1 MFPLNFVHR
10 RIGAAAVGLFT
21 GGPVAAA
28 GAFFAP
34 TAGGG
39 ILPSE
44 CPGIGSIRLPNGK
57 CINLGDLGPGGPP
70 AITPGRVVDFK
81 HVHVSTGREHT
92 HFVEDRVPGTDLV
105 TTGGGIAGAPVIG
118 MFGMAAMEPMIV
130 GSIMDHH
137 GNLNPVRRCMR
148 GTVLG
153 HDDLCYHKIPNNLR
167 KWPKKARAPF
177 SAADAKVVRKAAA
190 ARGRVATLAKDVGL
204 TVHKSSHAPRKK
216 KT

>member
-1 MFPLNFVHR
+1 MFPLNFIHR
-10 RIGAAAVGLFT
+10 RLGAAVGGFVQGGFVGAGRGFFGNT
-21 GGPVAAA
+21 GG
-28 GAFFAP
+28 GAP
-34 TAGGG
+34 TK
-39 ILPSE
+39 
-44 CPGIGSIRLPNGK
+44 CPGIGSIRLPNGT
-57 CINLGDLGPGGPP
+57 CLNLGDLGPGGAP
-70 AITPGRVVDFK
+70 AVTPGRVVDF
-81 HVHVSTGREHT
+81 VHTHESTGRTHT
-92 HFVEDRVPGTDLV
+92 HFVEDRVTGTDLV
-105 TTGGGIAGAPVIG
+105 TTGGDAGAAVIG
-118 MFGMAAMEPMIV
+118 MFGMAAMEPAIV

-177 SAADAKVVRKAAA
+177 SAADAKIVRKAAA

-216 KT
+216 KK

>member
-1 MFPLNFVHR
+1 MPIHRSLLGRSVLGFVTGGPT
-10 RIGAAAVGLFT
+10 GAVSAAFT
-21 GGPVAAA
+21 GGNG
-28 GAFFAP
+28 GAK
-34 TAGGG
+34 TK
-39 ILPSE
+39 
-44 CPGIGSIRLPNGK
+44 CPGVGSIRLPDGR
-57 CINLGDLGPGGPP
+57 CINLGDLGPGGAP
-70 AITPGRVVDFK
+70 AVTPGRVVDF
-81 HVHVSTGREHT
+81 VHTHESTGRTHT

-105 TTGGGIAGAPVIG
+105 RTGGVAGAPVIG
-118 MFGMAAMEPMIV
+118 MFGMAAMEPAIV

-204 TVHKSSHAPRKK
+204 TVHKAPHRRKK
-216 KT
+216 

>member
-1 MFPLNFVHR
+1 MFPLHFVHR
-10 RIGAAAVGLFT
+10 RVRAAALGLFT
-21 GGPVAAA
+21 GGPAAA
-28 GAFFAP
+28 VGAFIVDP
-34 TAGGG
+34 RGGSTG
-39 ILPSE
+39 TRK
-44 CPGIGSIRLPNGK
+44 CPGIGSIMLPSGK
-57 CINLGDLGPGGPP
+57 CINLGDLGPGGAP
-70 AITPGRVVDFK
+70 AITPGREVDFV
-81 HVHVSTGREHT
+81 HTHVSTGRTHT

-105 TTGGGIAGAPVIG
+105 VTTGGDAGAPVIG

-216 KT
+216 TK